1 LQIIDLLADK
11 LNNSPKVPLSNN
23 RIVDAGEVGQLLER
37 LRISVPSS
45 IMESE
50 RTLAER
56 ERILSEAEAEA
67 KRVIDR
73 AKARAAE
80 LLSQDSLVN
89 MARREAERMA
99 EEARIAANKR
109 TDEADAYASEVLEDL
124 NSRLAALT
132 RQVEN
137 GLQMMRSR
145 RTEQNR
151 PDQNRPDQ
159 NRPDQNRTEAGRNE
173 QARTQQNA
181 RQGEGSVSQQQ
192 AQYAP
197 RPESA
202 PTLATERPG
211 ADMQTPGRELASAGR
226 SQAKG

>member
-1 LQIIDLLADK
+1 MQIIDLLADK

-23 RIVDAGEVGQLLER
+23 RIVDAGEIGQLLER

-56 ERILSEAEAEA
+56 ERILAEAEAEA

-73 AKARAAE
+73 AKQRAAE

-99 EEARIAANKR
+99 EEARVVANQR
-109 TDEADAYASEVLEDL
+109 TEEADAYASQVLEDL
-124 NSRLAALT
+124 NSRLAALA

-137 GLQMMRSR
+137 GLQVMKGR
-145 RTEQNR
+145 RTESTQS
-151 PDQNRPDQ
+151 QSS
-159 NRPDQNRTEAGRNE
+159 
-173 QARTQQNA
+173 ARTA
-181 RQGEGSVSQQQ
+181 EAALPQQQ
-192 AQYAP
+192 MQYAP
-197 RPESA
+197 RAESKPA
-202 PTLATERPG
+202 
-211 ADMQTPGRELASAGR
+211 LASERLPAPVVQAEEPVRAMAPVAR
-226 SQAKG
+226 SEAKG

>member
-1 LQIIDLLADK
+1 LADK

-23 RIVDAGEVGQLLER
+23 RIVDAGEMGQLLER

-56 ERILSEAEAEA
+56 ERILAEAEAEA

-73 AKARAAE
+73 AKARAAD

-99 EEARIAANKR
+99 EEARNAANQR
-109 TDEADAYASEVLEDL
+109 TDEADAYASQVLEDL
-124 NSRLAALT
+124 SHRLEAFS

-137 GLQMMRSR
+137 GLQMMKGR
-145 RTEQNR
+145 RTEQALR
-151 PDQNRPDQ
+151 SQNTRA
-159 NRPDQNRTEAGRNE
+159 NEAPVN
-173 QARTQQNA
+173 
-181 RQGEGSVSQQQ
+181 QQQ

-197 RPESA
+197 RPDGKQTDRA
-202 PTLATERPG
+202 VADLQPTA
-211 ADMQTPGRELASAGR
+211 REMAQAGR

>member
-1 LQIIDLLADK
+1 MQIIDLLADK

-23 RIVDAGEVGQLLER
+23 RIVDAAEIGHLLER

-99 EEARIAANKR
+99 EEARNAANQR
-109 TDEADAYASEVLEDL
+109 TEEADIYASQVLEDL

-137 GLQMMRSR
+137 GLQMMQGRRAEQSR
-145 RTEQNR
+145 TDAGKGDPGRT
-151 PDQNRPDQ
+151 
-159 NRPDQNRTEAGRNE
+159 G
-173 QARTQQNA
+173 QARSEPARPQQGA
-181 RQGEGSVSQQQ
+181 WSGDASVNQQQ

-197 RPESA
+197 RPDGRQSFAEDRSV
-202 PTLATERPG
+202 
-211 ADMQTPGRELASAGR
+211 ADLQTPPREMAPAVR

>member
-1 LQIIDLLADK
+1 MQIIDLLADN
-11 LNNSPKVPLSNN
+11 LHNSPKVPLSNN
-23 RIVDAGEVGQLLER
+23 RIVDAAEVGQLLER

-99 EEARIAANKR
+99 EEARNAANQR
-109 TDEADAYASEVLEDL
+109 TGEADAYASQVLEDL
-124 NSRLAALT
+124 NNRLVALT

-137 GLQMMRSR
+137 GLQMMQGRRAEQSR
-145 RTEQNR
+145 TDAGKADSSRAGLGRAETAR
-151 PDQNRPDQ
+151 PQQ
-159 NRPDQNRTEAGRNE
+159 G
-173 QARTQQNA
+173 ARLGDA
-181 RQGEGSVSQQQ
+181 PVSQQQ

-197 RPESA
+197 RPDGRQSFAEDRTAADSQA
-202 PTLATERPG
+202 PA
-211 ADMQTPGRELASAGR
+211 REMAPAGR